1 MSAQSGRDM
10 PSRARPR
17 AFDTILYGGL
27 IVGVLDGLYAVVAS
41 GLRGVSPTRVFQYIS
56 SALLGRAAFD
66 GGFKIALL
74 GGLLHFLI
82 AFLIAA
88 VYYVASLA
96 FPTLIRRAVLWGL
109 LYGAAVYFVMNYFV
123 LPLSAAPRVP
133 FIFAGFVI
141 GVIRTRAGR
150 RSARCAHRASIGQT
164 HLARLSKARL
174 IFVS

>member
-27 IVGVLDGLYAVVAS
+27 IVGVLDGFYAVIAS

-82 AFLIAA
+82 AFLVAA
-88 VYYVASLA
+88 AYYVASLA

-123 LPLSAAPRVP
+123 LPLSAVP
-133 FIFAGFVI
+133 PARMPPSFTRLIIDVI
-141 GVIRTRAGR
+141 GHALLVGLPIALLAR
-150 RSARCAHRASIGQT
+150 RSATANEGRQELTA
-164 HLARLSKARL
+164 
-174 IFVS
+174 

>member
-27 IVGVLDGLYAVVAS
+27 IVGVLDGFYAVIAS

-66 GGFKIALL
+66 GGFKTALL

-88 VYYVASLA
+88 VYYVASRA

-109 LYGAAVYFVMNYFV
+109 LYGVAVYFVMNYFV
-123 LPLSAAPRVP
+123 LPLSAVP
-133 FIFAGFVI
+133 PARMPPSSTRLIIDVI
-141 GVIRTRAGR
+141 GHALLVGLPIALLAR
-150 RSARCAHRASIGQT
+150 RSARAS
-164 HLARLSKARL
+164 
-174 IFVS
+174 